1 MTLEEFITALGVPAF
16 GTVLSEP
23 INCGAGLS
31 IDDEKNGGEDDS
43 YMLVLGDVTSKM
55 YRDFLASLANTGRK
69 ETFHREFNGNIFV
82 EFVNG
87 SRIIYTYYTA
97 ETMLARIIFDNA
109 SSPISEMNDAADDV
123 RGDTALMQFS
133 LRYGKMIRFHSCDC
147 GMLYAMRMRDNS
159 VIIIDG
165 GEIEQCTED
174 ACDEFMRRLENLTGK
189 EKGEKIR
196 VSAYLCTHNHD
207 DHMDFFI
214 KLLKREKDV

>member
-55 YRDFLASLANTGRK
+55 YRDFLVSLTNTGRK

-82 EFVNG
+82 EFVDG

-97 ETMLARIIFDNA
+97 ETMIARIFLTM
-109 SSPISEMNDAADDV
+109 P
-123 RGDTALMQFS
+123 ALPFP
-133 LRYGKMIRFHSCDC
+133 R
-147 GMLYAMRMRDNS
+147 
-159 VIIIDG
+159 
-165 GEIEQCTED
+165 
-174 ACDEFMRRLENLTGK
+174 
-189 EKGEKIR
+189 
-196 VSAYLCTHNHD
+196 
-207 DHMDFFI
+207 
-214 KLLKREKDV
+214 